1 MVWKAARL
9 LVMAVAGCLFFTAA
23 WADVGWSTRVA
34 GLLVELARG
43 DKAYKV
49 LVRNGSPD
57 DVRAAIK
64 EAMEEHDFTLDREED
79 DVLLFTKKYGLSRY
93 DVVYRISS
101 VQSGTEAT
109 VAESMPRSIIFFDPG
124 ILGRTYRTPTYIKPI
139 LDSVKDRFDRI
150 EPQPPKT
157 GIFLG
162 SSDAG
167 GYIISSVVQGS
178 PADDAGL
185 KDRRLGDGGRRRA
198 FGGPHARCGEVFSR
212 GRAWETLDP
221 PYSSQRGREP
231 RSVAVYERARA
242 GHSVRFS
249 CRKRPRARK
258 CSMVSGRS
266 EWL

>member
-1 MVWKAARL
+1 LEVEKALVWKAARL

-49 LVRNGSPD
+49 VVRNGSPD
-57 DVRAAIK
+57 DVRSAIK
-64 EAMEEHDFTLDREED
+64 EAMEEHDFSLDREED

-101 VQSGTEAT
+101 VQNSTEVT

-178 PADDAGL
+178 PADEAGL
-185 KDRRLGDGGRRRA
+185 KAGDLVTEVDGVPLVDLALDAAKFLAEDGLGKA
-198 FGGPHARCGEVFSR
+198 SILLTVHSEGESR
-212 GRAWETLDP
+212 VVWL
-221 PYSSQRGREP
+221 YMKEP
-231 RSVAVYERARA
+231 AQVT
-242 GHSVRFS
+242 
-249 CRKRPRARK
+249 P
-258 CSMVSGRS
+258 
-266 EWL
+266 

>member
-9 LVMAVAGCLFFTAA
+9 LVVAVAGCLFFTAA

-49 LVRNGSPD
+49 VVRNGSPD
-57 DVRAAIK
+57 DVRAAIE
-64 EAMEEHDFTLDREED
+64 EAMEEHDFSLDREED

-101 VQSGTEAT
+101 VQNGTEVA
-109 VAESMPRSIIFFDPG
+109 VAESMPRSIAFFDPGIGG

-178 PADDAGL
+178 PADEAGL
-185 KDRRLGDGGRRRA
+185 KAGDLVTEVDGVPLVDLALDAAKFLAEDGLGKASILLTVHSEGESRVVRL
-198 FGGPHARCGEVFSR
+198 
-212 GRAWETLDP
+212 
-221 PYSSQRGREP
+221 YMKEP
-231 RSVAVYERARA
+231 AHVT
-242 GHSVRFS
+242 
-249 CRKRPRARK
+249 P
-258 CSMVSGRS
+258 
-266 EWL
+266 

>member
-1 MVWKAARL
+1 LEVEKALVWKAARL
-9 LVMAVAGCLFFTAA
+9 LVVAVAGCLFFTAA

-49 LVRNGSPD
+49 VVRNGSPD

-64 EAMEEHDFTLDREED
+64 ETMEEHDFSLDREED

-101 VQSGTEAT
+101 VQNGTEVA

-178 PADDAGL
+178 PADEAGL
-185 KDRRLGDGGRRRA
+185 KAGDLVTEVDGVPLVDLALDAAKFLAEDGLGKASILLTVHSEGESRVVRL
-198 FGGPHARCGEVFSR
+198 
-212 GRAWETLDP
+212 
-221 PYSSQRGREP
+221 YMKEP
-231 RSVAVYERARA
+231 AHVT
-242 GHSVRFS
+242 
-249 CRKRPRARK
+249 P
-258 CSMVSGRS
+258 
-266 EWL
+266 

>member
-1 MVWKAARL
+1 MEVEKALVWKAARL
-9 LVMAVAGCLFFTAA
+9 LVVAVAGCLFFTAA

-49 LVRNGSPD
+49 VVRNGSPD
-57 DVRAAIK
+57 DVCTAIK
-64 EAMEEHDFTLDREED
+64 EAMEEHDFSLDREED

-101 VQSGTEAT
+101 VQNSTEVT

-178 PADDAGL
+178 PADEAGL
-185 KDRRLGDGGRRRA
+185 KAGDLVT
-198 FGGPHARCGEVFSR
+198 EVD
-212 GRAWETLDP
+212 GVPLVDLTLDAAKFLAEDGLGKP
-221 PYSSQRGREP
+221 SILLTIHSKGESRVVRLYMKEP
-231 RSVAVYERARA
+231 AQVT
-242 GHSVRFS
+242 
-249 CRKRPRARK
+249 P
-258 CSMVSGRS
+258 
-266 EWL
+266 

>member
-1 MVWKAARL
+1 MEVEKALVWKAARL
-9 LVMAVAGCLFFTAA
+9 LVVAVAGCLFFTAA

-49 LVRNGSPD
+49 VVRNGSPD

-64 EAMEEHDFTLDREED
+64 EAMEEHDFSLDREED

-101 VQSGTEAT
+101 VQNGTEVA

-178 PADDAGL
+178 PADEAGL
-185 KDRRLGDGGRRRA
+185 KAGDLVT
-198 FGGPHARCGEVFSR
+198 EVD
-212 GRAWETLDP
+212 GVPLVDLTLDAAKFLAEDGLGKASILLTVHSEGESRVVRL
-221 PYSSQRGREP
+221 YMKEP
-231 RSVAVYERARA
+231 AQVT
-242 GHSVRFS
+242 
-249 CRKRPRARK
+249 P
-258 CSMVSGRS
+258 
-266 EWL
+266 